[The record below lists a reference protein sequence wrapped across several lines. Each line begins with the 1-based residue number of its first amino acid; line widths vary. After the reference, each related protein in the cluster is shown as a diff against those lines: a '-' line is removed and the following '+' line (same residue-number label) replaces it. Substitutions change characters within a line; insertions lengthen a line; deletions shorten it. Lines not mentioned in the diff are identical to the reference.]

1 MPTQVNP
8 TQKVFQ
14 SCLVFAVLV
23 ESAPRGAAEDSSLSE
38 SVRATIKENDLTCE
52 NYGAFC
58 QNAAVEATPMPSERV
73 VIVNACRVQVNKELH
88 CT

>member
-1 MPTQVNP
+1 MKNIAIVILG
-8 TQKVFQ
+8 
-14 SCLVFAVLV
+14 LVAFAQLTK
-23 ESAPRGAAEDSSLSE
+23 SAPRGAAEDSSLSE
-38 SVRATIKENDLTCE
+38 SVRATIKENGLTCE
-52 NYGAFC
+52 NYDAFC